1 MNTPPTDGV
10 RIHAATLRD
19 FTRRI
24 FAAVPLPAA
33 DAVTVALYLRFLKRI
48 SSHARNL
55 VSAIVNPFPR
65 IGYKAKD
72 EG

>member
-33 DAVTVALYLRFLKRI
+33 DAELVAELLVDTELRGVF
-48 SSHARNL
+48 SHG
-55 VSAIVNPFPR
+55 VVQE
-65 IGYKAKD
+65 IGRAHV
-72 EG
+72 